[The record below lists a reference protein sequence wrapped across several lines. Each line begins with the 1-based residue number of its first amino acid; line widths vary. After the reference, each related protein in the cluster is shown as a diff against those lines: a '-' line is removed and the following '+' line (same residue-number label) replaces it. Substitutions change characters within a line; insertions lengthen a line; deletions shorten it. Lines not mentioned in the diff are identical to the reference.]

1 MTCAQ
6 PIPGAGGVGFA
17 GLIAALEL
25 RRAGCESF
33 VIFERGDEVGG
44 VWMARENADFRR
56 TRRRILQD
64 QDGVAEMKRF
74 ELAFPFLR
82 LRADSPLAF
91 IDALC

>member
-6 PIPGAGGVGFA
+6 PIPGAGGAGFA

-44 VWMARENADFRR
+44 VWMARENFLWGAPRVHGVQAAREALHRLLRR
-56 TRRRILQD
+56 GD
-64 QDGVAEMKRF
+64 
-74 ELAFPFLR
+74 
-82 LRADSPLAF
+82 
-91 IDALC
+91 